1 MTAPALLRR
10 GGTVTD
16 RYCIPILEP
25 QRNHRGIPM
34 PKSKVRP
41 KAKKKAAKARTDK
54 QADSST
60 CRNSCCPPPAQDR
73 PRP

>member
-1 MTAPALLRR
+1 
-10 GGTVTD
+10 
-16 RYCIPILEP
+16 
-25 QRNHRGIPM
+25 M

-60 CRNSCCPPPAQDR
+60 CRNSCCPPPTQDR